1 MTLVGEDH
9 RAHDA
14 VFRETPGGTVVE
26 HYGRPE
32 RTHRAVRNG
41 MGVIEMGY
49 GIIEVTGS
57 DRQEYVDNIVSNR
70 VPAADGQG
78 VYAVLLRPEGKI
90 RADLYIY
97 ATGERLLLFTAAD
110 VAGEIAAEWAERTFI
125 QDVEIREATTA
136 FGVFGV
142 HGPLAT
148 EKVASVLS
156 TQTPAG
162 TLAFDRGRMGDVGVT
177 VIRSDD
183 PTGQEGY
190 EVVCAAADA
199 PAVYDTLLYG
209 GPSAVPVGYRTWE
222 TLTLE
227 AGTPLFETEL
237 AGQVPN
243 VGGWRTEA
251 SHPDS
256 SSASRY
262 PTRPSPLPPG
272 RRSRLR
278 RTWARSHARRSPRHW
293 STPSRWR
300 TSTTGSAHSRSPSR
314 GVPVRSWAC
323 HSSRR
328 PTPRH
333 ADRPFSSD
341 PRRSQGSSARSCAG
355 ENSVDGRSMWTAI
368 SPENARRPTR
378 WSGAGNE

>member
-243 VGGWRTEA
+243 VVGMDNAVDFEKGCFVGQEVV
-251 SHPDS
+251 
-256 SSASRY
+256 SRVEN
-262 PTRPSPLPPG
+262 RG
-272 RRSRLR
+272 Q
-278 RTWARSHARRSPRHW
+278 
-293 STPSRWR
+293 PSRQLVGVALPDE
-300 TSTTGSAHSRSPSR
+300 TEPPAAGATVTTATDVGQVTRAALSPSLEHPVALAYVDYGLGTQPVTVEGSAGEIVGLPFL
-314 GVPVRSWAC
+314 PE
-323 HSSRR
+323 
-328 PTPRH
+328 
-333 ADRPFSSD
+333 ADAS
-341 PRRSQGSSARSCAG
+341 
-355 ENSVDGRSMWTAI
+355 
-368 SPENARRPTR
+368 ARRPTVL
-378 WSGAGNE
+378 E